1 MPQYWMIVTSKE
13 NFDITKDRDFTVQ
26 GVKSRHR
33 KKAMEMQPGDKIMYY
48 VTGIQKFAGIA
59 EVTSTYFEDEDK
71 IWKAKSKKKEEVY
84 PWRFNIKPELIL
96 DEDDW
101 VDSEVFK
108 DKLEYIQ
115 KWPKEHWKLAFQ
127 GNVHNLPEADYET
140 VKSVLQDAQS

>member
-1 MPQYWMIVTSKE
+1 MAQYWMIVTSKE

-59 EVTSTYFEDEDK
+59 EVTSTYFEGEDK
-71 IWKAKSKKKEEVY
+71 IWKAKSKKKEEIY

-140 VKSVLQDAQS
+140 IKSVLQDAQS